1 MNIFKYIISSFAILK
16 DIQETDDY
24 WDRDIDRKRWHRK
37 CDRRRKVT
45 KLSQKNAIYNGKRK
59 EVIE

>member
-37 CDRRRKVT
+37 CDRRRNVT
-45 KLSQKNAIYNGKRK
+45 KLSQKKCHL
-59 EVIE
+59 